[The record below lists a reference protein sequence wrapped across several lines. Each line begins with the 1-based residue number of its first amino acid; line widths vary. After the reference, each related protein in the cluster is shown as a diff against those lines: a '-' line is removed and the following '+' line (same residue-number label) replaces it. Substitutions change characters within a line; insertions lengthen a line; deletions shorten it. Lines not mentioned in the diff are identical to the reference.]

1 MVKYIKSNTESDK
14 VRSAIAKLNQALVS
28 AIGAESDLSKLAL
41 FANRFPQSSLES
53 VVNTLAETRDNLAA
67 LYEVSD
73 IEVLNLK

>member
-14 VRSAIAKLNQALVS
+14 VRSAIAKLNRALISV
-28 AIGAESDLSKLAL
+28 IGAESDLSELAL
-41 FANRFPQSSLES
+41 FANRFPQSSLAS